1 MKMSAMTGEYEE
13 KGFVDL
19 PEVEDNIKLFSEE
32 ILKYG
37 FSPTQVTVKKNVSYA
52 DMKDLSAEIKSKI
65 VINKKAGR
73 KTLMLIYYAGHGMMQ
88 NN

>member
-19 PEVEDNIKLFSEE
+19 PEVEDNIKHFSEE
-32 ILKYG
+32 IVKYG
-37 FSPTQVTVKKNVSYA
+37 FNATQVTVKKNVSYA
-52 DMKDLSAEIKSKI
+52 DMKDFAAEIKSKI

-73 KTLMLIYYAGHGMMQ
+73 KTLTVIYYCGHGMM
-88 NN
+88 